1 MRQDKFNNAF
11 TLIELMVVLAIIG
24 LLMAVVAPR
33 LPGVLDSTR
42 VKSAVREITA
52 NLKASR
58 SNAVTSS
65 TDEVL
70 IFNVENKTYGNDENN
85 KTLDLPDDVKMS
97 LITAE
102 TEQLSD
108 DEGGIRFYKDGSS
121 TGGQVKLEY
130 KNNEYVVDVNWL
142 TGKVNNYR

>member
-1 MRQDKFNNAF
+1 MQQHKYNSAY

-65 TDEVL
+65 TEEVL
-70 IFNVENKTYGNDENN
+70 VFNVEHKSYGNDENN
-85 KTLDLPDDVKMS
+85 KTLNLPDDVKMT
-97 LITAE
+97 LILHFIE
-102 TEQLSD
+102 LLCNYQLYY
-108 DEGGIRFYKDGSS
+108 I
-121 TGGQVKLEY
+121 
-130 KNNEYVVDVNWL
+130 
-142 TGKVNNYR
+142 

>member
-70 IFNVENKTYGNDENN
+70 IFNVENKTYGNNENN

-97 LITAE
+97 LTTAE

-121 TGGQVKLEY
+121 TGGQVKLEH